1 MDEENLPAECHPK
14 FAGKDRYSEID
25 SKISGLSIP
34 KSELWEYFKTKCSVC
49 GHHRIMHDESGRCDG
64 VMNKPCN
71 SGCESF
77 VPE

>member
-1 MDEENLPAECHPK
+1 MDENLPAECHPK
-14 FAGKDRYSEID
+14 LSGKGRYTELD
-25 SKISGLSIP
+25 SKITGSAIP
-34 KSELWEYFKTKCSVC
+34 MGELFEYFKTKCSIC

-71 SGCESF
+71 SGCDGF